1 MRTMHAS
8 YEPELSPVPLPR
20 VARAMV
26 AGLRLVRA
34 HPVLNPA
41 AFEESWRERGGYAV
55 DPDHRPHLVAALD
68 WLARAQDATG
78 AGGVA
83 RGYSLGWNPAFGS
96 RAWQPADP
104 GATGDIIPVLYRA
117 ARHLHRP
124 GLAERAER
132 AARWELELQL
142 PSGAVREGVIGERT
156 APAVFNTGR
165 VLLAWL
171 AAFGETGAGI
181 FAGAARRAAWFL
193 LATLGEDGVWR
204 HGPAPHGPGHAAL
217 YNARTAWALA
227 EAGRRLRAP
236 EFRAAAAKAL
246 RAVARRQHDDGW
258 LPDCCVADPLRP
270 LLHTVAAAIGGLLE
284 GGRVL
289 GDDGLITRAASA
301 AERVACAVD
310 PAGRLP
316 GRLAIGW
323 RPAAAWNSLAG
334 VAQMANIWLRLYEI
348 TRQRQWL
355 EPVDVV
361 MRFLKCT
368 QNRSIQD
375 SGVRGGIKAS
385 FPVSAEYDAYQVLSA
400 ATAGFADS
408 LIRDERRRAGIG
420 PLAATGTA

>member
-1 MRTMHAS
+1 MRPS

-68 WLARAQDATG
+68 WLAGAQDASG
-78 AGGVA
+78 EGGVA
-83 RGYSLGWNPAFGS
+83 RGYSLAWNAAFGS

-104 GATGDIIPVLYRA
+104 GATGDIIPILYGA

-124 GLAERAER
+124 ELTERADR

-156 APAVFNTGR
+156 APGVFNTGR

-171 AAFGETGAGI
+171 AAFAETGAGI

-193 LATLGEDGVWR
+193 LATLSEDGVWR
-204 HGPAPHGPGHAAL
+204 HGPSPDGPGHAAL

-258 LPDCCVADPLRP
+258 FPDCCSTDPLRP

-310 PAGRLP
+310 PGGRLP
-316 GRLAIGW
+316 GRFAIGW
-323 RPAAAWNSLAG
+323 RAAASWDSLTGA
-334 VAQMANIWLRLYEI
+334 AQMASLWLRLYEI
-348 TRQRQWL
+348 TRRRQWL

-361 MRFLKCT
+361 MRFLKST
-368 QNRSIQD
+368 QNRTIRD
-375 SGVRGGIKAS
+375 PGVRGGIKAS
-385 FPVSAEYDAYQVLSA
+385 FPVSAEYDAYQVLST
-400 ATAGFADS
+400 ATAGFAES
-408 LIRDERRRAGIG
+408 LMRDERRRAGVG
-420 PLAATGTA
+420 PLAATGGAA